1 MSKQDGSGRQVTDAP
16 SADTTAH
23 ILHMDMDAFFA
34 SVELLEHPELVGKP
48 VIVGHRS
55 PALGRHRRH
64 LRGAQV
70 RRQLGDAD
78 GRRAA
83 PLPAGDRARAA
94 FRAVHALL
102 GAGHALLGEV
112 TPLVEPLSIDEA
124 FLDVAGALKLL
135 GTPWQ
140 IGTRLRER
148 IHSETGLRASVGAAA
163 TKYVAKLA
171 SSRAKPDGLLVVPLA
186 ETVAFLHPQPVSALW
201 GVGGKSEEQLARLGL
216 RTIGD
221 VAEVPLDAL
230 TRAVGPAAAARLHD
244 LAWGRDPR
252 GIDLDRLEKS
262 IGHETTFETDVTD
275 AADDPSHPARRSRM
289 AVAVRLRRAGVQART
304 VAIKL
309 RFEDFSTITRSR
321 TLAEPTDLARRI
333 YEESRS
339 LYDAASEG
347 GRPVRLIGVRGEQLV
362 GAVASLGLWD
372 DDEAWRDAEYTVDA
386 VTTKFGPGALRPAA
400 LLRRGPAAP
409 VRARRRLSPEPK
421 RRCRPGTVDQVSETG
436 ERAAFRATAAAEQ
449 LSPAFP
455 ERAARGTVAALRAWQ
470 QEALDHYFSAHPS
483 RLPGV
488 GDTRRRQDHVRAP
501 AGAASCCRSA

>member
-1 MSKQDGSGRQVTDAP
+1 VSKQDGSGRQVTDAP

-55 PALGRHRRH
+55 PRSVVTAATYEARKYGVNSAMPMAVALRRCPQAIVLEPH
-64 LRGAQV
+64 FERYTHYSAQV
-70 RRQLGDAD
+70 LR
-78 GRRAA
+78 
-83 PLPAGDRARAA
+83 
-94 FRAVHALL
+94 LL
-102 GAGHALLGEV
+102 NEV

-148 IHSETGLRASVGAAA
+148 IHTETGLRASVGAAA

-186 ETVAFLHPQPVSALW
+186 DTVAFLHPQPVSALW
-201 GVGGKSEEQLARLGL
+201 GVGAKAEEQLTRLGL

-230 TRAVGPAAAARLHD
+230 THALGTATAARLHE

-252 GIDLDRLEKS
+252 TIDTAAAEKS

-275 AADDPSHPARRSRM
+275 ATVIHRTLLALSDG
-289 AVAVRLRRAGVQART
+289 VAVRLRRAGVQART

-309 RFEDFSTITRSR
+309 RFEDFSTISRSR

-333 YEESRS
+333 YEESRA
-339 LYDAASEG
+339 LYDAASQG
-347 GRPVRLIGVRGEQLV
+347 GRPVRLVGVRGEQLV

-372 DDEAWRDAEYTVDA
+372 DDEAWRDTEYTVDA
-386 VTTKFGPGALRPAA
+386 VTSKFGAGALRPAA
-400 LLRRGPAAP
+400 LLKQSQQRRFG
-409 VRARRRLSPEPK
+409 
-421 RRCRPGTVDQVSETG
+421 
-436 ERAAFRATAAAEQ
+436 
-449 LSPAFP
+449 
-455 ERAARGTVAALRAWQ
+455 
-470 QEALDHYFSAHPS
+470 H
-483 RLPGV
+483 
-488 GDTRRRQDHVRAP
+488 GDD
-501 AGAASCCRSA
+501 